1 MSELFIRKVHELLVN
16 AGFNVTDDG
25 YIDRGGI
32 LILSLYEYNEESNV
46 VEAFAE
52 YDFNEES
59 DLQFSSSAKHIEFDN
74 ISSPTDLVQ
83 VITNYFNTTESRFN
97 EKVQSVLDSLEN
109 FGVIDDDRDS
119 IRGLEWK
126 FTPHKL
132 NDKGSYLYYNLV
144 EITAKLM
151 SEGHG
156 EEVGAEMRMFYNVI
170 TDEIIIKEV
179 AYVEEREK
187 KWTSK
192 PTKAPVGYFGTEE
205 ALDEIDQI
213 LNNTLEEAEAMIA
226 NDD

>member
-1 MSELFIRKVHELLVN
+1 MSELFIQKVHELLVN

-32 LILSLYEYNEESNV
+32 LILSLYEYNEESKV

-83 VITNYFNTTESRFN
+83 GITNYFNTTESRFN

-109 FGVIDDDRDS
+109 FNVIDDDRDS

-126 FTPHKL
+126 FTPHKS
-132 NDKGSYLYYNLV
+132 DDITSYRYYNLV
-144 EITAKLM
+144 EITTKLM
-151 SEGHG
+151 SEEHG

-179 AYVEEREK
+179 AYVEGEEK